1 MKKNLNGTLLCVSL
15 ITWAVTSQLAWAAA
29 RDGETWAGEYSQA
42 STLCTEPDSGRSCA
56 NAFSDHLS
64 IIEDSTGYKVELH
77 STQAMQ
83 HVCSFVLRMKP
94 EAGKLIHD
102 SASGR
107 VAIER
112 RAGVLRVSSGGVD
125 PTAAGLGV
133 CGAHADIDGLT
144 FSSSGKGG

>member
-1 MKKNLNGTLLCVSL
+1 V
-15 ITWAVTSQLAWAAA
+15 
-29 RDGETWAGEYSQA
+29 
-42 STLCTEPDSGRSCA
+42 
-56 NAFSDHLS
+56 FSDRLS
-64 IIEDSTGYKVELH
+64 IVEESTGYKVELH
-77 STQAMQ
+77 STQARQ

-94 EAGKLIHD
+94 EGGKLIHD
-102 SASGR
+102 SVSGR